1 MRKEIIAIIIVV
13 LAIAAG
19 ILILIFLNDFNG
31 SRQNSPSL
39 SPSPSPGLNL
49 GENLTGLPLKIAD
62 GFSISIFAQNL
73 KDARDMAF
81 DSMGNLWVSRP
92 DEGVITLIE
101 IENGRA
107 ARQND
112 VLRNLN
118 KPHGLAFD
126 PDTPNLLYFAEENKI
141 SKIPL
146 YSDAPP
152 QKLVDLPSGGRHITR
167 SLIFGADKRLYVSIG
182 SSCDVCVESDK
193 RRGTIY
199 SMNPDG
205 SDFKEFASGLR
216 NSVFM
221 ALNPETEE
229 IWATEMGRDFLGDNL
244 PPDEINIIKS
254 GKNYGWPYCYGQR
267 IVDSRFENTGEQ
279 ICPATE
285 KARLEIPA
293 HSAPLGLAFSPLNSN
308 WPKEYRNSLFVAYHG
323 SWNRNEP
330 ADYKIARFSLN
341 GGEQTDFISGWLG
354 SDGKVYGRP
363 ADILIADKGD
373 AYISDDYSGKIYQVR
388 FINQTE
394 RTTNSVFF
402 EKQS

>member
-216 NSVFM
+216 N
-221 ALNPETEE
+221 
-229 IWATEMGRDFLGDNL
+229 
-244 PPDEINIIKS
+244 
-254 GKNYGWPYCYGQR
+254 
-267 IVDSRFENTGEQ
+267 
-279 ICPATE
+279 
-285 KARLEIPA
+285 
-293 HSAPLGLAFSPLNSN
+293 
-308 WPKEYRNSLFVAYHG
+308 
-323 SWNRNEP
+323 
-330 ADYKIARFSLN
+330 
-341 GGEQTDFISGWLG
+341 
-354 SDGKVYGRP
+354 
-363 ADILIADKGD
+363 
-373 AYISDDYSGKIYQVR
+373 
-388 FINQTE
+388 
-394 RTTNSVFF
+394 
-402 EKQS
+402 